1 MLRISERLFG
11 VLTNLT
17 FVVKTLDIR
26 KAGVQETFQRMSTA
40 FTGEGEPLQ
49 MPG

>member
-1 MLRISERLFG
+1 MLPISERLFG

-26 KAGVQETFQRMSTA
+26 KAGVQETFQRISTA
-40 FTGEGEPLQ
+40 LAGEEKPLQ